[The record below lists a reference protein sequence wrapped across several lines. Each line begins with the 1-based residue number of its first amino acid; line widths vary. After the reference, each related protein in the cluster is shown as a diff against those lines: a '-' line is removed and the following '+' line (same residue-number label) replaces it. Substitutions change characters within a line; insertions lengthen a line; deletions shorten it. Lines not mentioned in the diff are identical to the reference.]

1 MVIMSRARCSR
12 TSSGARHERAAPEE
26 QSHRMIETAHLR
38 REYGGRVALHDLTL
52 RVGAGEIL
60 GFLGPNGAGKSTT
73 VKILTGMIKP
83 DGGRAIVAG
92 FDVARDPIEVKK
104 RIGYVPE
111 SAALYESLS
120 AREYLELIGS
130 LYHLPREAT
139 SHRIEEMLERFDLA
153 GAIDQRLS
161 EFSKG
166 MKQKVLIASA
176 LMHRP
181 DVLFLDEP
189 LTGLDA
195 NAALVVKELI
205 RGLAAQGRTIF
216 FCSHVLEVVERVCT
230 RIVIIAQGRVI
241 ADGTA
246 HDIAATAGV
255 ATLEQA
261 FVSLTGT
268 RDAAQVTHDLLEAL
282 ER

>member
-1 MVIMSRARCSR
+1 
-12 TSSGARHERAAPEE
+12 
-26 QSHRMIETAHLR
+26 MIETEHLR
-38 REYGGRVALHDLTL
+38 REYGGKVALHDLTL
-52 RVGAGEIL
+52 RVAPGEIL

-83 DGGRAIVAG
+83 DGGRATVAG
-92 FDVARDPIEVKK
+92 FDVVRDPLDVKR

-111 SAALYESLS
+111 SAAMYESLT
-120 AREYLELIGS
+120 AREYLELIGC
-130 LYHLPREAT
+130 LYHLAPEAVAV
-139 SHRIEEMLERFDLA
+139 RVEEMLARFDLSA
-153 GAIDQRLS
+153 AIDQRLS

-166 MKQKVLIASA
+166 MKQKVLIVSA

-181 DVLFLDEP
+181 EAIFLDEP

-216 FCSHVLEVVERVCT
+216 FCSHVLEVVERVCS
-230 RIVIIAQGRVI
+230 RIVIIDQGRVI

-246 HDIAATAGV
+246 HDIAAASGV
-255 ATLEQA
+255 TTLEQA

-268 RDAAQVTHDLLEAL
+268 RDAAQVTQDLLNAL

>member
-1 MVIMSRARCSR
+1 
-12 TSSGARHERAAPEE
+12 
-26 QSHRMIETAHLR
+26 MIETQHLR
-38 REYGGRVALHDLTL
+38 REYGGRPALHDLTL
-52 RVGAGEIL
+52 RVEPGEIL

-83 DGGRAIVAG
+83 DAGRATVAG
-92 FDVARDPIEVKK
+92 FDVVRDPLAVK
-104 RIGYVPE
+104 RRVGYVPE

-130 LYHLPREAT
+130 LYHLPAAGTAQRV
-139 SHRIEEMLERFDLA
+139 EELLERFGLSQ
-153 GAIDQRLS
+153 AIDQRLS

-181 DVLFLDEP
+181 EVLFLDEP

-195 NAALVVKELI
+195 NAALIVKELI
-205 RGLAAQGRTIF
+205 RGLAGQGRTIF
-216 FCSHVLEVVERVCT
+216 FCSHVLEVVERICT
-230 RIVIIAQGRVI
+230 RIVIINQGRVI

-246 HDIAATAGV
+246 NEIAAAAGGT
-255 ATLEQA
+255 TLEAA

-268 RDAAQVTHDLLEAL
+268 RDTAQATLDLLEAL

>member
-1 MVIMSRARCSR
+1 
-12 TSSGARHERAAPEE
+12 
-26 QSHRMIETAHLR
+26 MIETHHLR
-38 REYGGRVALHDLTL
+38 REYGGRPALHDLTL
-52 RVGAGEIL
+52 RTEPGEIL

-83 DGGRAIVAG
+83 DAGRALVAG
-92 FDVARDPIEVKK
+92 FDVVREPLEVK
-104 RIGYVPE
+104 RRVGYVPE

-120 AREYLELIGS
+120 AREYLELVAC
-130 LYHLPREAT
+130 LYRLPSAT
-139 SHRIEEMLERFDLA
+139 AVHRVEEMLERFGLSD
-153 GAIDQRLS
+153 AIDQRLS

-166 MKQKVLIASA
+166 MKQKVLIVSA

-195 NAALVVKELI
+195 NAALLVKELI

-216 FCSHVLEVVERVCT
+216 FCSHVLEVVERICT
-230 RIVIIAQGRVI
+230 RIVIIDQGRVI
-241 ADGTA
+241 ADGTSNG
-246 HDIAATAGV
+246 IAAAAGCS
-255 ATLEQA
+255 TLEAA
-261 FVSLTGT
+261 FVSLTGA
-268 RDAAQVTHDLLEAL
+268 RDTAQVTHDLLEAL

>member
-1 MVIMSRARCSR
+1 
-12 TSSGARHERAAPEE
+12 
-26 QSHRMIETAHLR
+26 MIETNHLR
-38 REYGGRVALHDLTL
+38 REYGGRPALHDLTL
-52 RVGAGEIL
+52 RVEPGEIL

-92 FDVARDPIEVKK
+92 FDVVGEPLEVKR

-120 AREYLELIGS
+120 AREYLELIAC
-130 LYHLPREAT
+130 LYHLPPESTA
-139 SHRIEEMLERFDLA
+139 HRVEEMLERLDLSQ
-153 GAIDQRLS
+153 AIDQRLS

-230 RIVIIAQGRVI
+230 RIVIINAGRVI
-241 ADGTA
+241 AHGTA
-246 HDIAATAGV
+246 ANIAAAEGRSS
-255 ATLEQA
+255 LEAA

-268 RDAAQVTHDLLEAL
+268 RDTAQLTADLLEAL